1 MLKLEQSFGCSNFFP
16 YICNMGILLILL
28 LMILCHVIDDF
39 VLQPICLSKL
49 KQEKW
54 WKQHEEYKD
63 LYKNDYKVALL
74 IHSMSWSIMVMLPII
89 FFVNVPQINIF
100 LMFVLNTFIHYLTDD
115 EKANK
120 GTINLVTDQ
129 GIHFTQILMAWSL
142 CWGI

>member
-1 MLKLEQSFGCSNFFP
+1 
-16 YICNMGILLILL
+16 MGIFSILL

-54 WKQHEEYKD
+54 WEQHEEYKD

-89 FFVNVPQINIF
+89 FFVNIPQINIF

-115 EKANK
+115 EKANE

-129 GIHFTQILMAWSL
+129 GIHFTQILMTWSL
-142 CWGI
+142 CWGV